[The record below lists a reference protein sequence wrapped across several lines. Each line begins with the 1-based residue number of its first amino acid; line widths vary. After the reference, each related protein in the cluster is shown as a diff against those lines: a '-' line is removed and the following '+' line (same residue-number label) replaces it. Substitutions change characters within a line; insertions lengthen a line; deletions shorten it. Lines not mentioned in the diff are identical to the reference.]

1 MKNIGNA
8 QKLKSKCQM
17 KKKKYAI
24 DYKQLI
30 NLLQKGV
37 Q

>member
-1 MKNIGNA
+1 
-8 QKLKSKCQM
+8 M

-30 NLLQKGV
+30 NLLQKGGGAINKIGLLMLF
-37 Q
+37 